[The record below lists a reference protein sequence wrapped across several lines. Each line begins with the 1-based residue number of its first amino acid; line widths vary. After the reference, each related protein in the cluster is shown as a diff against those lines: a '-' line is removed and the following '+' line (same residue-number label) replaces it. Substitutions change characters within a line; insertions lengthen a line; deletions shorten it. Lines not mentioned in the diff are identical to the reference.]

1 MLGKLDRQDRMRLMK
16 FVCSFAWADL
26 RIADGERSFVHK
38 MMRKLKLDAQD
49 AKQVEAWL
57 ELPPRADEVDPNEI
71 PREHRKLFLDTAR
84 EVIGVDGEI
93 SEEEREN
100 FALLEQ
106 LLS

>member
-26 RIADGERSFVHK
+26 RIADGERGFVHK
-38 MMRKLKLDAQD
+38 MMRRLKLDPDEAQ
-49 AKQVEAWL
+49 QVAEWL
-57 ELPPRADEVDPNEI
+57 ELPPAADEVDPNEI

-84 EVIGVDGEI
+84 EMIGVDGEI
-93 SEEEREN
+93 SDEEREN

-106 LLS
+106 LLA

>member
-26 RIADGERSFVHK
+26 RIADGERGFVQK
-38 MMRKLKLDAQD
+38 MMRRLKLDADEAQ
-49 AKQVEAWL
+49 QVAEWL
-57 ELPPRADEVDPNEI
+57 ELPPAADEVDPNEI
-71 PREHRKLFLDTAR
+71 PREHRRLFLDTAR
-84 EVIGVDGEI
+84 EMIGVDGEV
-93 SEEEREN
+93 SDEEREN